1 MNLPKSA
8 IVKVYACGIFAEPTF
23 KSEMINQSLIW
34 EEVLIHEKFNDWYKV
49 TQKNDGYLGWINGM
63 YLTCG
68 NRNHNEMLIDILNK
82 KQKIKIHRTSLPKTI
97 SRGGG
102 DDFRTSH
109 EIFSHDESQT
119 WHKKISMACVLPVM
133 EEHENYYLV
142 PSAEHFDPDEFLIG
156 QYGLNLEMID
166 KKRTKPFNRK
176 DKDLC
181 RLMEGTNYSFNRRYL
196 IELYEG
202 SLCDIPYLWG
212 GRSFQ
217 GYDCS
222 GLVQTCSKLA
232 GYQIPRDTKDQIN
245 SSLLHPIKKEEVEIG
260 DLIFFKKNEEVNHVG
275 IISKADQSLFDFHL
289 DIFVLTHSSSW
300 TGNVFEEYVVI
311 EGDEVQSMYNYNG
324 EFIPRRDQEPIQLS
338 QIMRFK

>member
-34 EEVLIHEKFNDWYKV
+34 EEVLIHEKFNDWYKI
-49 TQKNDGYLGWINGM
+49 TQKTDGYLGWINGM
-63 YLTCG
+63 YLTCC
-68 NRNHNEMLIDILNK
+68 NINHNEMLIDILNK
-82 KQKIKIHRTSLPKTI
+82 KQKIKIYRVPSPRPIVRGKNEDFKTSQEL
-97 SRGGG
+97 
-102 DDFRTSH
+102 
-109 EIFSHDESQT
+109 FSKVESQT
-119 WHKKISMACVLPVM
+119 WHKKISMSCVLPVI
-133 EEHENYYLV
+133 EENDNYYLV
-142 PSAEHFDPDEFLIG
+142 PSKKHFDSYEFLLG
-156 QYGLNLEMID
+156 KYGLNLDVID
-166 KKRTKPFNRK
+166 KNRTKPFNRN

-181 RLMEGTNYSFNRRYL
+181 ILMEGTNYSFNRNYL
-196 IELYEG
+196 IQLYAW

-222 GLVQTCSKLA
+222 GLVQTCSNLA

-245 SSLLHPIKKEEVEIG
+245 SSLLQPIKKEEVEIG

-275 IISKADQSLFDFHL
+275 IISKTDQSLFDFHL
-289 DIFVLTHSSSW
+289 DIFMLTHSSSW
-300 TGNVFEEYVVI
+300 TGNVFCDYVVI
-311 EGDEVQSMYNYNG
+311 EGDEVQSMYDYNG
-324 EFIPRRDQEPIQLS
+324 EFVPRTDLQPMRLS